1 VVERG
6 RERVGRGAAWCG
18 GERVEA
24 AAEEEE
30 EEEEKKKKQQ
40 QKKKKKRRLRS

>member
-6 RERVGRGAAWCG
+6 RERVGRGVAWCG

-30 EEEEKKKKQQ
+30 EEEEEEKKKQQ
-40 QKKKKKRRLRS
+40 QQKKKRRLRS

>member
-6 RERVGRGAAWCG
+6 RERVGGGVAWRG

-30 EEEEKKKKQQ
+30 EEEEEKKKQQ
-40 QKKKKKRRLRS
+40 QQKKKRRLRS

>member
-6 RERVGRGAAWCG
+6 RERVGGGVAWRG

-30 EEEEKKKKQQ
+30 EEEEKKKQQ
-40 QKKKKKRRLRS
+40 QKKKKRRLRS